1 MTGPIV
7 CIGGSFVDELF
18 HTREEILYGST
29 NAATV
34 KKAAGGVGRNIAHQ
48 LALLEVP
55 VQLISV
61 FGNDQ
66 DGDWLKKICSDAGIK
81 FDASITIDDST
92 GKYLGIID
100 KDGALY
106 TAFLTNQ
113 INRWLSPQHLEL
125 RKELLQTAS
134 WLMADT
140 NIPIETINWL
150 LQFSR
155 HSGIPLI
162 IEPVSVPPAK
172 KLMAADLSG
181 LYAITPNED
190 ELPALCS
197 EKSYT
202 TAQQIDELLS
212 REVQMI
218 WLHHGKDGSV
228 LYSREQAIKLPAA
241 PVDVIDCT
249 GAGDASVAGFLLG
262 KYLGKDHLD
271 CLKLA
276 HTLSSEVLK
285 IDGAVPEKLSQQE
298 LLTLVSK
305 YYSDK

>member
-1 MTGPIV
+1 MAGPIV

-29 NAATV
+29 NVATV

-55 VQLISV
+55 VELISV

-81 FDASITIDDST
+81 FDASITIEDST
-92 GKYLGIID
+92 GKYIGIID
-100 KDGALY
+100 KEGSLY

-113 INRWLSPQHLEL
+113 VNRWLSPEHLEL
-125 RKELLQTAS
+125 RKELLRTAS
-134 WLMADT
+134 WLLADT
-140 NIPIETINWL
+140 NIPAETIDWL

-155 HSGIPLI
+155 HAGIPLI

-172 KLMAADLSG
+172 KLMKTNLSG

-197 EKSYT
+197 EIALT
-202 TAQQIDELLS
+202 TSQQVDELLS
-212 REVQMI
+212 RGVQVI
-218 WLHHGKDGSV
+218 WLHHGKEGSV
-228 LYSREQAIKLPAA
+228 LYSREQTIKLPAT

-262 KYLGKDHLD
+262 KYLGKEDLD

-285 IDGAVPEKLSQQE
+285 VDGAVPENLSQQK
-298 LLTLVSK
+298 LLSLVSK
-305 YYSDK
+305 YYPVK